1 MEVELSYEPSCPS
14 VGRWRDILS
23 VSQGVSQCGCMQWVR
38 ERLRRIEMLYI
49 LKKGDGP
56 YTLHE
61 VIVLFLL
68 LLD

>member
-14 VGRWRDILS
+14 VGRWRDILREW
-23 VSQGVSQCGCMQWVR
+23 VSACMQWVR